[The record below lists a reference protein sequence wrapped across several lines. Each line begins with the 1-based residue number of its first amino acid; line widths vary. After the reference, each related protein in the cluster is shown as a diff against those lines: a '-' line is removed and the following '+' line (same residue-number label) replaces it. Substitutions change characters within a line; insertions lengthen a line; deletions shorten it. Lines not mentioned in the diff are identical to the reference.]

1 MFTADQVM
9 DCNTEEESVALVR
22 LLPPTQAALLDW
34 AVNLMADVVQQESTN
49 KMNARNIAMV
59 FAPNMTQVINHFF
72 LLKCSLVLLLPCT
85 HRSSIFLMS
94 ITVPLLLVV
103 LSSHI
108 FEVDSPQIFALK
120 IYLISSSHILLH
132 ISKSLTIIS

>member
-1 MFTADQVM
+1 
-9 DCNTEEESVALVR
+9 
-22 LLPPTQAALLDW
+22 
-34 AVNLMADVVQQESTN
+34 
-49 KMNARNIAMV
+49 
-59 FAPNMTQVINHFF
+59 
-72 LLKCSLVLLLPCT
+72 VLLLPCT